1 MQSFVLVLVLRA
13 CLSSGVALDVRS
25 RMQQDPCAG
34 CNEDLA
40 QGYQVCVKDFG
51 NPCAETNEAGLLV
64 EGEGAKKDVSCCL
77 KKEKHQQCLK
87 CKTMDCS
94 YETCSPHLNKNYYSF
109 WDSPK
114 VDPDFAK
121 KGMQAAGWGN

>member
-1 MQSFVLVLVLRA
+1 MFALTCSRTLVPGA
-13 CLSSGVALDVRS
+13 TRS
-25 RMQQDPCAG
+25 WPK
-34 CNEDLA
+34 
-40 QGYQVCVKDFG
+40 VTKCVKDFG

-64 EGEGAKKDVSCCL
+64 EGEGAKKDVPCCL

-114 VDPDFAK
+114 ADPDFAK